1 MSAIEFLN
9 VDYIYQA
16 DTPMAAWA
24 IKDFS
29 LKLETGSFTAI
40 VGHTGSGKS
49 TLMAML
55 DGLLVPTHG
64 QLRVGEVVIDNR
76 ADKKTLARL
85 RQGVGYVFQ
94 FPESQLFAET
104 VLKDVMFGPL
114 NLGVSPAQAK
124 EQALTALEAL
134 KLPSDIN
141 ERSPFELSGG
151 QMRRVA
157 IAGVLA
163 MHPSVLIL
171 DEPTAGLDPQ
181 ASTDLLDL
189 VDELHQK
196 GTTILMITHQMEQAA
211 RFADHVLVM
220 NHGQKAAFMT
230 PHELFSNAALLNEA
244 GIMPPASVA
253 FAQQL
258 QSHGLFLAD
267 SVPLTIEKLAD
278 QLTIRLKQG
287 GRANG

>member
-1 MSAIEFLN
+1 
-9 VDYIYQA
+9 
-16 DTPMAAWA
+16 
-24 IKDFS
+24 
-29 LKLETGSFTAI
+29 
-40 VGHTGSGKS
+40 
-49 TLMAML
+49 
-55 DGLLVPTHG
+55 
-64 QLRVGEVVIDNR
+64 
-76 ADKKTLARL
+76 
-85 RQGVGYVFQ
+85 
-94 FPESQLFAET
+94 
-104 VLKDVMFGPL
+104 MFGPL
-114 NLGVSPAQAK
+114 NLGVSPVQAK

>member
-1 MSAIEFLN
+1 M
-9 VDYIYQA
+9 
-16 DTPMAAWA
+16 
-24 IKDFS
+24 
-29 LKLETGSFTAI
+29 
-40 VGHTGSGKS
+40 
-49 TLMAML
+49 
-55 DGLLVPTHG
+55 PTHG

-124 EQALTALEAL
+124 EQALAALEAL

-258 QSHGLFLAD
+258 QSHGLRLAD

-278 QLTIRLKQG
+278 QLTTRLKQG

>member
-9 VDYIYQA
+9 VNYAYQA
-16 DTPMAAWA
+16 DTPMATLAV
-24 IKDFS
+24 KDFS
-29 LKLETGSFTAI
+29 LKLESGSFTAI

-64 QLRVGEVVIDNR
+64 NLRVGEVTIDSH
-76 ADKKTLARL
+76 ADKKTLAKL
-85 RQGVGYVFQ
+85 RKGVGYVFQ

-114 NLGVSPAQAK
+114 NMGVSLERAK
-124 EQALTALEAL
+124 EQALTALRSL
-134 KLPSDIN
+134 KLPEDIN
-141 ERSPFELSGG
+141 DRSPFELSGG

-163 MHPSVLIL
+163 MHPRVLIL

-181 ASTDLLDL
+181 ASEDLLNL
-189 VDELHQK
+189 VNQLHQK

-211 RFADHVLVM
+211 RYADHVLVM
-220 NHGQKAAFMT
+220 KQGQRTAFMT
-230 PHELFSNAALLNEA
+230 PHELFGKPDLLKEA
-244 GIMPPASVA
+244 GILPPASVD
-253 FAQQL
+253 FANQL
-258 QSHGLFLAD
+258 VVHGLKLTD
-267 SVPLTIEKLAD
+267 EVPLTIEQLAD
-278 QLTIRLKQG
+278 QLADHLKQG

>member
-9 VDYIYQA
+9 VDYAYQA
-16 DTPMAAWA
+16 DTPMATQAVRN
-24 IKDFS
+24 FS
-29 LKLETGSFTAI
+29 LQLESGSFTAI

-55 DGLLVPTHG
+55 DGLLIPTHG
-64 QLRVGEVVIDNR
+64 SLRVGEVTIDSH
-76 ADKKTLARL
+76 ADKKTLAKL
-85 RQGVGYVFQ
+85 RKGVGYVFQ

-114 NLGVSPAQAK
+114 NMGISPDQAK
-124 EQALTALEAL
+124 EQALAALRSL
-134 KLPSDIN
+134 KLPEDIN

-163 MHPSVLIL
+163 MHPRVLIL

-181 ASTDLLDL
+181 ASNDLLQL
-189 VDELHQK
+189 VDQLHQN

-211 RFADHVLVM
+211 RYADHVLVM
-220 NHGQKAAFMT
+220 KQGQQAAFMT
-230 PHELFSNAALLNEA
+230 PHELFSKPDLLKEA
-244 GIMPPASVA
+244 GIMAPASVA
-253 FAQQL
+253 FANQL
-258 QSHGLFLAD
+258 KRNGLKLAD
-267 SVPLTIEKLAD
+267 EVPLTIEQLAD
-278 QLTIRLKQG
+278 QLVARFEQG

>member
-1 MSAIEFLN
+1 M
-9 VDYIYQA
+9 
-16 DTPMAAWA
+16 
-24 IKDFS
+24 
-29 LKLETGSFTAI
+29 
-40 VGHTGSGKS
+40 
-49 TLMAML
+49 
-55 DGLLVPTHG
+55 PTHG

-76 ADKKTLARL
+76 ADKKALARL

-157 IAGVLA
+157 IAGVFA

-230 PHELFSNAALLNEA
+230 PHELFSNVALLNEA

-258 QSHGLFLAD
+258 QSHGLRLAD

>member
-29 LKLETGSFTAI
+29 LKLEAGSFTAI

-55 DGLLVPTHG
+55 DGLLVPTYG

-76 ADKKTLARL
+76 ADKKALARL

-134 KLPSDIN
+134 KLPSDLN

-220 NHGQKAAFMT
+220 NHGQKTAFMT

-258 QSHGLFLAD
+258 QSHGLFLTD